1 MLGIL
6 ILPNNPQKSN
16 VPSLIT
22 ASSTVFLAC
31 NLAFFKG
38 GNKRFTNESSGTSSR
53 DNQSTSGLLTLQ
65 SPRKRKIS
73 YDVNVTEES
82 MAESNFSHG
91 EVFAV
96 SSVAVSHR
104 IKLMEESELFTD
116 RNRMVRIAKNVLSK
130 ASFF

>member
-104 IKLMEESELFTD
+104 IKLMVESELFTD

-130 ASFF
+130 ESFF